1 MDISNI
7 LDSKIIVRLQY
18 VNLENNPE
26 HKYVTIVTNNS
37 VYFLLEGT
45 GKDGELLSAHNTA
58 SEATEAANV
67 LGYTL
72 PYNPSYYEDGIDSM
86 PFTVEGFMSFMQ
98 SISYYANKVN
108 DEEV

>member
-45 GKDGELLSAHNTA
+45 GKDGELLSAHNT
-58 SEATEAANV
+58 
-67 LGYTL
+67 
-72 PYNPSYYEDGIDSM
+72 
-86 PFTVEGFMSFMQ
+86 Q
-98 SISYYANKVN
+98 S
-108 DEEV
+108 